1 MTNKIVDLHLHSTAS
16 DGTLTPKEL
25 ADFAKENGIAAAA
38 ITDHDTVDGVE
49 EFLEECGKI
58 GIEGVAGVEISAES
72 DHQMHILGLFID
84 YRNKQLVSMLER
96 LRKARYERNVK
107 MLELLN
113 KNGFDISEN
122 EVISQKE
129 GGTLYNTGR
138 VHIAQVMAQKGYV
151 PRASFAFK
159 DYIGNGKPFY
169 VSRFKLSPQMCAGMI
184 QYAGGLAILAH
195 PFAITHKKKV
205 LDELLEQI
213 KEWGFDGTEA
223 YHSSHSITFFERS
236 MELAPK
242 HHLLVT
248 GGSDFHGDNKPKVKI
263 GVVNKGAM
271 TVPYSV
277 YERLIEYRQR
287 GY

>member
-1 MTNKIVDLHLHSTAS
+1 MTNKIIDLHLHSTAS
-16 DGTLTPKEL
+16 DGTMTPSEL
-25 ADFAKENGIAAAA
+25 ARYAKENGISAAA
-38 ITDHDTVDGVE
+38 ITDHDTVDGVD
-49 EFLEECGKI
+49 EFLEECRRI

-72 DHQMHILGLFID
+72 EHQMHVLGLFID
-84 YRNKQLVSMLER
+84 HKNKQLANMLER

-107 MLELLN
+107 LLELLN
-113 KNGFDISEN
+113 RSGFEISE
-122 EVISQKE
+122 EDIISRKE

-138 VHIAQVMAQKGYV
+138 VHFAQAMADKGYV
-151 PRASFAFK
+151 PRASFAFR

-169 VSRFKLSPQMCAGMI
+169 VSRFKLSPEMCAGMI
-184 QYAGGLAILAH
+184 QFAGGIAVLAH
-195 PFAITHKKKV
+195 PFAITHKKSV
-205 LDELLEQI
+205 LDGLLGQI

-242 HHLLVT
+242 HGLLVT
-248 GGSDFHGDNKPKVKI
+248 GGSDFHGENKPKVKI
-263 GVVNKGAM
+263 GIVNKGSM

-277 YERLIEYRQR
+277 YERLLDYRKR